1 MKNISYNYPNST
13 RTALKDID
21 IIIPAKSTIGIVG
34 ATGSGKSTTI
44 DIILGLLESQ
54 RGSLIVDGQII
65 TKQNSS
71 GWQRSIGYVPQQI
84 YLTDDTIAA
93 NIAHEQYSLR

>member
-65 TKQNSS
+65 TKQNVRS
-71 GWQRSIGYVPQQI
+71 WQRSIGYVPQHI
-84 YLTDDTIAA
+84 YLSDDTVAA
-93 NIAHEQYSLR
+93 NIAFGVD

>member
-54 RGSLIVDGQII
+54 RGSLIVDGQI
-65 TKQNSS
+65 
-71 GWQRSIGYVPQQI
+71 
-84 YLTDDTIAA
+84 
-93 NIAHEQYSLR
+93 